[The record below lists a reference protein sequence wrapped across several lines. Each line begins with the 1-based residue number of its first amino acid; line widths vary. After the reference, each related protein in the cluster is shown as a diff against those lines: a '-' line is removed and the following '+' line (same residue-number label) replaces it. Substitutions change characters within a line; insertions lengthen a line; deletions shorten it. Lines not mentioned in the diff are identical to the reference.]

1 MKLWSTLALFAGL
14 STAASILI
22 PESVDADQ
30 VHEPHVVDES
40 SAITTVIV
48 PQDAPADYHIDSVS
62 LNESHDA
69 LQKLKR
75 RGASNEPRDTIAR
88 RDFFECATSGNPPSA
103 SDCQTVINNVFATNQ
118 NLVISSGAC
127 LLFQFNTCWGFFCS
141 LCQRLGT
148 STNFIGNELTTA
160 HTLCV
165 AGGAAGTVVGESAP
179 QWQAGFIRAN
189 DSKPADASA
198 KPQRGSRTANIDT
211 GELSDAQVTKIRT
224 IVSAAGYISDEITEM
239 IEYSPHAANEG
250 DELQDADD
258 ENLSEKLK
266 LKFRELV

>member
-1 MKLWSTLALFAGL
+1 MKVWSTLALFVGL
-14 STAASILI
+14 STTASILI
-22 PESVDADQ
+22 SESVDTNQ
-30 VHEPHVVDES
+30 VHQPHVVDES
-40 SAITTVIV
+40 STITTVLV
-48 PQDAPADYHIDSVS
+48 PQDAPADYQTDSVTLS
-62 LNESHDA
+62 ESYEA

-75 RGASNEPRDTIAR
+75 RGTSNEPRGTIAR
-88 RDFFECATSGNPPSA
+88 RDFFECATTGNPPSA

-118 NLVISSGAC
+118 NLVVSSGVC

-189 DSKPADASA
+189 ATLP
-198 KPQRGSRTANIDT
+198 NY
-211 GELSDAQVTKIRT
+211 
-224 IVSAAGYISDEITEM
+224 AGD
-239 IEYSPHAANEG
+239 
-250 DELQDADD
+250 
-258 ENLSEKLK
+258 
-266 LKFRELV
+266 VC